1 MPSEGGPLI
10 LPHGGVHQGRA
21 QVAFGSGYSLNLGS
35 FVGLSDNVA
44 PQGYEE
50 VFQNVDLTGIDVL
63 QFTLGFRGAAAP
75 DPLRPSSLIA
85 LGHFDGP
92 PIYTVGAWDLAFVRD
107 GGSVTGSAIGSPA
120 IAPGKFGAAVVFNA
134 AEAITWSGAGIVDA
148 MVDKGTASM
157 WWRPDYVGSPAADQF
172 IWSMSNSDSSAANGA
187 RIYHDNGGLL
197 FWDVY
202 DSSGVQITGG
212 SRTFSHASGTWY
224 NLAIAW
230 DTTPGTGWGSALFF
244 DGARLGAQVAGTGT
258 RTGDAQYMALGRW
271 QTTTNANNFGVDELR
286 IDDVDLW
293 DDDFERPD
301 AALPESD
308 WVFVVEVS
316 GGPVYYEKI
325 SPGDDTVYGTRSIN
339 VSANTGMNN
348 VAFKLIAG

>member
-21 QVAFGSGYSLNLGS
+21 QVAFGSGYSLNFGS
-35 FVGLSDNVA
+35 FVGLSDHVA
-44 PQGYEE
+44 PQSSEELYE
-50 VFQNVDLTGIDVL
+50 NVDLTGVDVL
-63 QFTLGFRGAAAP
+63 QFALGHRGATAP
-75 DPLRPSSLIA
+75 DPLRPTSLVA

-92 PIYTVGAWDLAFVRD
+92 PTYTVGAWDLAFVRD

-120 IAPGKFGAAVVFNA
+120 ISSGKFGAAVVFNA
-134 AEAITWSGAGIVDA
+134 AEAITWGGAGIVDA
-148 MVDKGTASM
+148 MVDKGTASV
-157 WWRPDYVGSPAADQF
+157 WWRPDYSGAPAADQF
-172 IWSMSNSDSSAANGA
+172 IWSMSNSDSSVANGA

-212 SRTFSHASGTWY
+212 SRTFSHVSGTWY
-224 NLAIAW
+224 HLGIAW
-230 DTTPGTGWGSALFF
+230 DTTPGTGWGSAVFF
-244 DGARLGAQVAGTGT
+244 DGNRLGAQVAGTGT
-258 RTGDAQYMALGRW
+258 RTGAAQYMALGRW

-286 IDDVDLW
+286 ADDVDLW

-301 AALPESD
+301 SALPEAD
-308 WVFVVEVS
+308 WVFRVEV
-316 GGPVYYEKI
+316 GGSVAYEDKI
-325 SPGDDTVYGTRSIN
+325 SPGSAKDYPVRSVN
-339 VSANTGMNN
+339 VESFTGSHN